1 MLIDL
6 AEVSTSGWQQA
17 VSELS
22 QQMQQAIAD
31 QTQMFNGA
39 FQVCRPEQLFDVH
52 SDFVTARLQAQLGT
66 SARLAQITADLTAQV
81 ARRLQ
86 LQA

>member
-1 MLIDL
+1 M
-6 AEVSTSGWQQA
+6 QQA
-17 VSELS
+17 V
-22 QQMQQAIAD
+22 AD
-31 QTQMFNGA
+31 QAQMFNAA

-52 SDFVTARLQAQLGT
+52 SDFVAARLQAQLGT
-66 SARLAQITADLTAQV
+66 SARLAQITADLTAQA